1 MQFLVLAPEAIVLVF
16 LGLLASPSWQYV
28 TIELK
33 NNSRSLGDRYK
44 YEDDS
49 VFTYRYANFPGNGKL
64 SGYVWRWSDLEFP
77 TNGCQYIDPLSYDVQ
92 AEGSRWFALIEGLS
106 TCAKDMVQNVRN
118 AGFDLVIGYD
128 NGSSSAPDLS
138 SSLRDSDFPIVAIS
152 SGYAEKL
159 LEIAA
164 TDSQTGSVRADV
176 SVVDL
181 DDLVVGF
188 SVGFLVLSLALFT
201 LFFCFVYCR
210 WRARRRGLYSFPAT
224 GGRDPLQQRFTRARL
239 ERQELIESILRQ
251 LQELHIEPGRH
262 PPLGEEATRALPQ
275 KKFSEVALRESSSS
289 KETCAICVEEFQAEE
304 VVRVLP
310 CSHFFHPNCIDPWL
324 TEHSSMCPL
333 CKQSVSQQ
341 NEQPP
346 GVPGAPYEVNPLSS
360 SSASSL
366 SIDTE
371 SLENFATPTAV
382 TPVPPPLESPT
393 FAVQVRGS
401 SASVNDDSLSS
412 ASSDAPLIT
421 STNR

>member
-1 MQFLVLAPEAIVLVF
+1 MQFLVLAVVLVI
-16 LGLLASPSWQYV
+16 LGLLSPSWQYV

-49 VFTYRYANFPGNGKL
+49 VFAYRYANFPGNGKL
-64 SGYVWRWSDLEFP
+64 SGYVWRWSDVEFP
-77 TNGCQYIDPLSYDVQ
+77 MNGCQYIDPLPYAVQ
-92 AEGSRWFALIEGLS
+92 AEGSRWFAVIEGLS
-106 TCAKDMVQNVRN
+106 TCAKDMVENVRN
-118 AGFDLVIGYD
+118 AGFDLVIGYN

-138 SSLRDSDFPIVAIS
+138 SSLRDSDFPIVAT
-152 SGYAEKL
+152 SGDYAEKL

-164 TDSQTGSVRADV
+164 TDSQIGSVRADV

-181 DDLVVGF
+181 DDVVVGF
-188 SVGFLVLSLALFT
+188 SVGFLVLSLALLT
-201 LFFCFVYCR
+201 LFFCIVYSR
-210 WRARRRGLYSFPAT
+210 WRARRRGLYSVPAT
-224 GGRDPLQQRFTRARL
+224 GGRDPLQQRYARARL
-239 ERQELIESILRQ
+239 ERQELIENILRQ

-275 KKFSEVALRESSSS
+275 KKFSEVARRESSG

-346 GVPGAPYEVNPLSS
+346 QVRAPYEVNPLSS

-371 SLENFATPTAV
+371 SFATPAGV

-401 SASVNDDSLSS
+401 SASVNDDSSS
-412 ASSDAPLIT
+412 YASSDAPLIT